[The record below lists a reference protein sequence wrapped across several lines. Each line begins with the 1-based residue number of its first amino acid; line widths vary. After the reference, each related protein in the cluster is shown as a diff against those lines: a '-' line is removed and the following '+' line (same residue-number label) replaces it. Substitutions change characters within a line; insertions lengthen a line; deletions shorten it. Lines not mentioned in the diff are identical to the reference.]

1 MAIRVE
7 FFGTVRSRTGV
18 AETALAPIDG
28 KIRLGEA
35 LAILAARFPKLSGH
49 CLSGNHIADGY
60 AACVD
65 GKLFVEDAEYELEDG
80 QTLLLMSSD
89 AGG

>member
-18 AETALAPIDG
+18 AETALVPVSG
-28 KIRLGEA
+28 KMRLGEA
-35 LAILAARFPKLSGH
+35 LAILAARFPQLSGH
-49 CLSGNHIADGY
+49 CLQGNQIADGY
-60 AACVD
+60 AACID
-65 GKLFVEDAEYELEDG
+65 GKLFVDDANYELEDE

>member
-7 FFGTVRSRTGV
+7 FFGTARTR
-18 AETALAPIDG
+18 AEVPETTVTPVDG
-28 KIRLGEA
+28 KLRLGEA
-35 LAILAARFPKLSGH
+35 IAILSARFPQLAGH
-49 CLSGNHIADGY
+49 CFTGNRMADGY

-65 GKLFVEDAEYELEDG
+65 GKLFVNDATCELRDG
-80 QTLLLMSSD
+80 QTLLIMSSD